1 MINAEHLAPFFAK
14 GDERNAPFLIYIGA
28 FPVSL
33 CTAMASLP

>member
-1 MINAEHLAPFFAK
+1 MTNVEHLAPLAKK

>member
-1 MINAEHLAPFFAK
+1 MTNVEHLASFFAK
-14 GDERNAPFLIYIGA
+14 GDERNAPFLAYIDA